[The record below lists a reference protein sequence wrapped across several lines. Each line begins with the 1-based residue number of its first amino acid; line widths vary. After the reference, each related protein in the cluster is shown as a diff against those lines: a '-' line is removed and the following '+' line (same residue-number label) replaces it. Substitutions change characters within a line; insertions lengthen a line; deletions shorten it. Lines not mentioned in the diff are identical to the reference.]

1 MNKYKQLSE
10 EARALRSKVKMCL
23 SKRAYNT
30 KEAAMQKSQRVYQC
44 KHCGKWHRSGQFAK
58 FVNYLK
64 HKAGNQPTPNLHF

>member
-30 KEAAMQKSQRVYQC
+30 KEAATQKGQRVYQC
-44 KHCGKWHRSGQFAK
+44 KHCDKRHQTSLLTKFA
-58 FVNYLK
+58 NCLK
-64 HKAGNQPTPNLHF
+64 Q